1 MKIEMKERFFT
12 LVAMFAVTMAAN
24 AAIDT
29 LTVRINGMKCE
40 ECGHKVL
47 TVLRKVD
54 GVGGVQF
61 NYERRTAKIAYD
73 NVKTSTDTI
82 YARLAATNRYKAA
95 PYDPS
100 AVLRRGMGVR
110 IDDMHCQ
117 KCVDRIMACLKTI
130 AGVDSMSPHLDKHYV
145 FVRYDA
151 NRTSKNN
158 IRTSLIEIGFTPVN
172 YYSDPKVCYAYYTL
186 PEGAATSDAVEA
198 VIALDGVEDVNVN
211 PRRNSMAVTFFNDE
225 TTAEKLFQE
234 IREAGVQAALPP
246 DHECQEEEK

>member
-1 MKIEMKERFFT
+1 MKERFFSLLALFVVT
-12 LVAMFAVTMAAN
+12 LAAN

-29 LTVRINGMKCE
+29 LSVRINGMKCE

-54 GVGGVQF
+54 GVGGIQF
-61 NYERRTAKIAYD
+61 NYERRTAVIAYD
-73 NVKTSTDTI
+73 NAKTCTDTI
-82 YARLAATNRYKAA
+82 YARLAATNRYKATT
-95 PYDPS
+95 YDPS

-117 KCVDRIMACLKTI
+117 KCVDRIMTCLEKI
-130 AGVDSMSPHLDKHYV
+130 AGIDSLSPHLDKHYV

-151 NRTSKNN
+151 NRTSKDI
-158 IRTSLIEIGFTPVN
+158 IRTSLIEIGYTPVN
-172 YYSDPKVCYAYYTL
+172 YYSDPKVCYAYYML
-186 PEGAATSDAVEA
+186 PEGAATQDAVEA

-211 PRRNSMAVTFFNDE
+211 PRRNSMAVTFFKDE

-234 IREAGVQAALPP
+234 IHEAGVEASLPP

>member
-1 MKIEMKERFFT
+1 MLLT
-12 LVAMFAVTMAAN
+12 VFAVTLAAN

-40 ECGHKVL
+40 ECSHKVL
-47 TVLRKVD
+47 TVLRQVD
-54 GVGGVQF
+54 GVGNMQF

-73 NVKTSTDTI
+73 NTKTCADTI

-100 AVLRRGMGVR
+100 AVLRRGIGVR
-110 IDDMHCQ
+110 IEDMHCQ
-117 KCVDRIMACLKTI
+117 KCVNRVLDCLKTI
-130 AGVDSMSPHLDKHYV
+130 EGIDSMSPHLDKHYV

-151 NRTSKNN
+151 NRTSKTI
-158 IRTSLIEIGFTPVN
+158 IRESLVGIGFTPVN
-172 YYSDPKVCYAYYTL
+172 YYSDPKVGYAYYTL
-186 PEGAATSDAVEA
+186 PEGAATPDAVEA

-211 PRRNSMAVTFFNDE
+211 PRLNSMAVTFFKDE

-234 IREAGVQAALPP
+234 VREAGVQAALPP

>member
-1 MKIEMKERFFT
+1 MKERI
-12 LVAMFAVTMAAN
+12 LSLLALFAVTMAAN

-40 ECGHKVL
+40 ECSHKVL

-54 GVGGVQF
+54 GVGGMQF

-73 NVKTSTDTI
+73 NAKTCPDTI

-117 KCVDRIMACLKTI
+117 KCVDRIMSCLEKI
-130 AGVDSMSPHLDKHYV
+130 EGIDSLSPHLDKHYV

-151 NRTSKNN
+151 NRTCKNT
-158 IRTSLIEIGFTPVN
+158 IRTSLIGIGFTPVN
-172 YYSDPKVCYAYYTL
+172 YYSDPKVGYAYYML
-186 PEGAATSDAVEA
+186 PEGAATPDAVEA

-211 PRRNSMAVTFFNDE
+211 PRLNSMAVTFFKDE

-234 IREAGVQAALPP
+234 VREAGVEAALPP
-246 DHECQEEEK
+246 EHECQEEEK